1 MIIRLFAFTALMAL
15 FGCATIGTTIQG
27 LQGDYYLD
35 KADYAG
41 GRAAF
46 AGRLAENPDDP
57 GLNYYMARFE
67 LGADNPEAARPYIEK
82 AVRLAPDNA
91 DYRFWE
97 GVTWW
102 ALRQPDKEKT
112 AYEKA
117 LALNPDHLSAN
128 LYLGHNMLDRGKNAA
143 AIERYDRVLL
153 LDPDEPQA
161 LFNRAVALD
170 RLGRKQDM
178 RLAMRQYL
186 DRHPEGPMAR
196 QGTQMLN
203 KAGDFSWRNHLI
215 GLRSVALKAVEFD
228 AGTANLTGDAQG
240 SLSLIGAVLTAK
252 PDLNLHV
259 VAYVKGNKTLAKER
273 ALAVKEYVLRTNP
286 KVAPA
291 QLTPSWFGE
300 AETMKIDGKPYTRP
314 ESVNIFTK
322 VK

>member
-1 MIIRLFAFTALMAL
+1 MIIRFLAFTALMAL
-15 FGCATIGTTIQG
+15 VGCATVGTTIQG

-35 KADYAG
+35 RADYDG
-41 GRAAF
+41 GRSAF
-46 AGRLAENPDDP
+46 AARLAENPDDP

-67 LGADNPEAARPYIEK
+67 LGADNPEAARPHIEN

-102 ALRQPDKEKT
+102 ALRQPDKEKA

-117 LALNPDHLSAN
+117 LALNPEHLSAN
-128 LYLGHNMLDRGKNAA
+128 LYLGHNMLDRGENAA
-143 AIERYDRVLL
+143 AIERYDRVLR

-203 KAGDFSWRNHLI
+203 KAGDFTWRNHLI
-215 GLRSVALKAVEFD
+215 GLRSVALKAVEFNT
-228 AGTANLTGDAQG
+228 GTADLTEDAQG
-240 SLSLIGAVLTAK
+240 SLSLLGAVLTAK

-259 VAYVKGNKTLAKER
+259 VAYVKGNKELARQR
-273 ALAVKEYVLRTNP
+273 ALAVKEFVLRTNP

>member
-1 MIIRLFAFTALMAL
+1 MMIRFLAFTALMAL
-15 FGCATIGTTIQG
+15 VGCAIVGTKVQR

-35 KADYAG
+35 RADYDG
-41 GRAAF
+41 GRTAF
-46 AGRLAENPDDP
+46 ASRLAENPDDP

-67 LGADNPEAARPYIEK
+67 LGADNPEAARPHIEK
-82 AVRLAPDNA
+82 AVHLAPDNA

-102 ALRQPDKEKT
+102 ALRQPDKEKS

-117 LALNPDHLSAN
+117 LALDPNHLSAN

-143 AIERYDRVLL
+143 AVERYDRVLL

-178 RLAMRQYL
+178 RLAVRQYL
-186 DRHPEGPMAR
+186 DRHPEGPLAR

-203 KAGDFSWRNHLI
+203 EAGDFSWRNHLI
-215 GLRSVALKAVEFD
+215 GLRSVPLKAVEFTT
-228 AGTANLTGDAQG
+228 GTANLTEGAQG
-240 SLSLIGAVLTAK
+240 SLSLLGSILAAK

-259 VAYVKGNKTLAKER
+259 VAYVKGNKALAKQR
-273 ALAVKEYVLRTNP
+273 ALAVKEYVIRTSP
-286 KVAPA
+286 KVAPT

-300 AETMKIDGKPYTRP
+300 AETIKIDGKPYTRT